1 MEAHCTADIRKVE
14 SCGVEHVC
22 SIQQLHA
29 EDMQHL
35 ETDAM
40 EEEGRAC
47 LSFLPACGMALQACP
62 PEACRL
68 LMGPLHLWPLF

>member
-1 MEAHCTADIRKVE
+1 MALLWNEAKAIKEAKTHCGATIQEAEACCTSDIRKVE
-14 SCGVEHVC
+14 SHCVEHVH

-40 EEEGRAC
+40 EEGGEETAS
-47 LSFLPACGMALQACP
+47 LS
-62 PEACRL
+62 
-68 LMGPLHLWPLF
+68 